1 MHRVGSGVAIPKD
14 FLGILYSIYNYF
26 FSNKGNLVKV
36 LVTPSVVWGI
46 HRKSFHFHAQ
56 HLIQQYHTLTHPAR
70 LSLLFAQNL
79 TP

>member
-36 LVTPSVVWGI
+36 LALPRQCGEYIGSLFIFTHNTLFSNII
-46 HRKSFHFHAQ
+46 HLR
-56 HLIQQYHTLTHPAR
+56 IQRAFPYF
-70 LSLLFAQNL
+70 LLK
-79 TP
+79 T